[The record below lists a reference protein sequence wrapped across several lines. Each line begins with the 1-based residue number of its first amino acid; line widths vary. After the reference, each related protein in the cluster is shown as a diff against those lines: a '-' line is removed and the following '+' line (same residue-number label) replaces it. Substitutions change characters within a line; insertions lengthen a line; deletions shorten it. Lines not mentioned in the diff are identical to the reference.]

1 MTTSQNVR
9 REIVAYLAIAYA
21 LALTV
26 ALALPDAHINLPL
39 SVLIP
44 TITVGILTFT
54 ITPKGQ
60 RRALWR
66 SFGLGR
72 AGLRTWPAAIL
83 LPFVLAAGAY
93 GTAVVIGAGT
103 LDVSLADA
111 TGLWITNLL
120 INAVL
125 ISTLFIVAEEIGWRG
140 YLLPRFQ
147 QLTSKRRAAVA
158 TG

>member
-9 REIVAYLAIAYA
+9 REIVAYLAIAYS

-26 ALALPDAHINLPL
+26 ALTLPDAHLNLPL

-44 TITVGILTFT
+44 TVTVGILTFT
-54 ITPKGQ
+54 MTPKGQ

-72 AGLRTWPAAIL
+72 AGLKTWPAAIVVPL
-83 LPFVLAAGAY
+83 VLCAGAY
-93 GTAVVIGAGT
+93 GTAVVVGAAT
-103 LDVSLADA
+103 MDVNIADA
-111 TGLWITNLL
+111 TPTWITNLFV
-120 INAVL
+120 NAVL

-147 QLTSKRRAAVA
+147 QLTTKRRAAV
-158 TG
+158 